1 MGVFLYLVYMSIHGI
16 IGSDNTMERNTI
28 MTTFKEYASEHP
40 TIQIDERLNDME
52 ISDDVRELLELHTQF
67 DENVVDEFEMG
78 DCTYAR
84 AMYFDD
90 DTVGYLAN
98 STPGNPSRGTMCQ
111 CTHLTFFRLQRNLS
125 R

>member
-1 MGVFLYLVYMSIHGI
+1 
-16 IGSDNTMERNTI
+16 

-40 TIQIDERLNDME
+40 TIQIDTRLNEME

-67 DENVVDEFEMG
+67 DENVVDEFEMD

-90 DTVGYLAN
+90 ITHKCDLKTYLSQTWVHYQQTQP
-98 STPGNPSRGTMCQ
+98 STK
-111 CTHLTFFRLQRNLS
+111 TFMVC
-125 R
+125 